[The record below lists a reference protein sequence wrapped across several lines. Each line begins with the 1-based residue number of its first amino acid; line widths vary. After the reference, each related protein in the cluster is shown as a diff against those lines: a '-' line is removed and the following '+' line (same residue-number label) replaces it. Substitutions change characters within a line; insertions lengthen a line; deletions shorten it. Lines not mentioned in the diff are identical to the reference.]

1 MTSSASRTST
11 AAWGRD
17 ASPLLSRGLVS
28 LRDQEEPRRPDS
40 EGTPGVPVPVRAGR
54 HHDGSSRFSPLLLLL
69 VALLL
74 ALLAVVGV
82 LVWRSLGDNL
92 SGTSVAR
99 DSIDTGPNPHV
110 RLTNAAGQVRIEGV
124 QDLQSIQYE
133 VTRYALA
140 SDPVAAKKRASQVP
154 IDLSREDST
163 VVLKTDGGRG
173 TGADY
178 LLKVP
183 AGGSVEVES
192 GAGDVDITG
201 LSGDV
206 SVVADAGDVSVR
218 NTGSDVNVEAPQGDV
233 SVGDVNTDT
242 GQAELK
248 VGTGD
253 VTLQDLIVGTLEAR
267 VEAGDVTLSGRFS
280 GSGRVLVDTGSITAN
295 IPPED
300 TRELTLETRVGE
312 VVRET
317 PSGEE
322 PSKQGEGS

>member
-17 ASPLLSRGLVS
+17 ASAPLSRGLVS
-28 LRDQEEPRRPDS
+28 LRDQEGPRRPES

-54 HHDGSSRFSPLLLLL
+54 GGSSRFSPLLLLL
-69 VALLL
+69 VVLLL

-92 SGTSVAR
+92 PGTSVAR

-192 GAGDVDITG
+192 GAGDVEVTG

-218 NTGSDVNVEAPQGDV
+218 NTGSGVNVEAPQGDV
-233 SVGDVNTDT
+233 FVGDVNTDT

-253 VTLQDLIVGTLEAR
+253 VTLQDVIVGTLEAR
-267 VEAGDVTLSGRFS
+267 VEAGDVTISGRFS